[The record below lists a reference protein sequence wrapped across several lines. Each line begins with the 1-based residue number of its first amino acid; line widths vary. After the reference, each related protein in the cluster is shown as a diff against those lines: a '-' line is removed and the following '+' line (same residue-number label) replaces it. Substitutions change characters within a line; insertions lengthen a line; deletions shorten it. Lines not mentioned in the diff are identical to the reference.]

1 MSAPATSTLPTALA
15 DQFREPYFELDAER
29 RVRNWNAAMATWAGV
44 TREAAL
50 GARLGDVVPALAGV
64 GLPDGPDDCAATAE
78 ATFEVDGRST
88 TVTVRPTPLD
98 DGLAVVLS
106 PTASAAPLDVLFAN
120 TLHYQAL
127 FSPDGTVLA
136 ANDALLSMVDLA
148 AEDVV
153 GTNLAALP
161 VTLDVATA
169 YADVVDIFLAAV
181 EGERA
186 DGEVVLHGER
196 HEVSVHPI
204 FCDEGAV
211 SYLVFEGRNVSDL
224 RAAEAERDRLF
235 DVSRD
240 LVCTLEFEG
249 HLTQVNPRWRR
260 LLGWLPDDLLGTPLL
275 DLVHPEERDEVAAR
289 LTAVTDTEDAVRVDA
304 RLRAA
309 DGDYRWFTWDCLSV
323 SSGEAVAVIARD
335 VTTEKEYEATLE
347 RQRDLFERV
356 QEMAD
361 IGGWE
366 LDLRTDELYWSEQV
380 YTLHGLSPES
390 FMPTVDTA
398 VEFYH
403 PDDRPVLERLIERAL
418 RDGTGWDE
426 VLRIVTADGE
436 VRRVHAKGTV
446 YHDGDEPTHC
456 RGTFQDVTE
465 EYEREA
471 RLRESEDRLRLLIDS
486 LPQFV
491 WLKDAEGR
499 YRLANEALA
508 TAYGT
513 TVAALEGATDAD
525 FALAGDRDFRVDDR
539 ETLASGEPR
548 TFVEELTDAT
558 GRHRVVQTQLLPF
571 DATTTDERLLLG
583 IATDITERERAA
595 TQLRASND
603 YLQQLYEVS
612 TRPLPLTEKVTA
624 LLEVGRDRFG
634 LDLGLLAHVED
645 DRYTVEACSTSGDP
659 IASGESFDLAETF
672 CERTLRAR
680 SAVDFHAAHP
690 DRERSHPAYAAFG
703 VESYIGA
710 PVVVHGEPFGTV
722 NFSSTSP
729 LDRPFDD
736 NDRVYVTLLAQWIG
750 YELERAADERELA
763 RREEQLRTIVD
774 TVPYPIFLKDGD
786 GVYHLANEAAAA
798 VIGRPVSM
806 VEGGSDTDFFGPEAA
821 AEINAVDRRAIDGA
835 LSTEPF
841 IETVRH
847 PDGEERVYQSRKI
860 RTPAAETD
868 EPLVLGVAVD
878 VTDLKATEAALQA
891 SKEELEVRYTQLEF
905 FDSLM
910 RHDVLNALTVVRL
923 TAELLAEDGPDEAT
937 RADAALIVD
946 WSDDIAQLIGRI
958 RSVVDALTDDE
969 PLLRAVDV
977 DATLTPELDRLRSAY
992 PAATVTAS
1000 VEAGAT
1006 VLAGDLLGEVLG
1018 NVVRNAIVHS
1028 DRPAPTVDVAVTRAD
1043 GTVRVVVADDG
1054 PGVPDDRKAA
1064 IFRRGETSHVKHSGS
1079 GFGLFFVDATVSSYG
1094 GSVRVEDNAPRGARF
1109 VIELPDGAAEDICR
1123 DDD

>member
-15 DQFREPYFELDAER
+15 DQFQDPYFELDADG

-44 TREAAL
+44 PREAAL
-50 GARLGDVVPALAGV
+50 GAPLRDAVPTLAGV
-64 GLPDGPDDCAATAE
+64 APSAGPAADATAAE
-78 ATFEVDGRST
+78 TTLRVDGRQT
-88 TVTVRPTPLD
+88 RVTVRTTPLD

-106 PTASAAPLDVLFAN
+106 PTASTAPVDVLFAN

-136 ANDALLSMVDLA
+136 ANDALLSMVDLS

-161 VTLDVATA
+161 VSLDVATA
-169 YADVVDIFLAAV
+169 YADVVDLFLLAV
-181 EGERA
+181 EGARA
-186 DGEVVLHGER
+186 DGEVLLRDER
-196 HEVSVHPI
+196 HEVSVHPV
-204 FCDEGAV
+204 FCDSGAV

-224 RAAEAERDRLF
+224 RAAEQERDRLF

-240 LVCTLEFEG
+240 LVCTLEFEDVV
-249 HLTQVNPRWRR
+249 TQVNPRWRH
-260 LLGWLPDDLLGTPLL
+260 LLGWRPDDLLGRPLA
-275 DLVHPEERDEVAAR
+275 DLVHPEDRATVTERLAQV
-289 LTAVTDTEDAVRVDA
+289 VDTEDAVRVDA

-309 DGDYRWFTWDCLSV
+309 DGEHRWFTWDCLSV
-323 SSGEAVAVIARD
+323 VGGEAVAVIARD

-347 RQRDLFERV
+347 RQRDLFEQV

-366 LDLRTDELYWSEQV
+366 LDLRTGEVYWSEQM
-380 YTLHGLSPES
+380 YDLHGVSA
-390 FMPTVDTA
+390 DTYTPA
-398 VEFYH
+398 AAETLDFYH
-403 PDDRPVLERLIERAL
+403 PDDRPLIEEHARRATEE
-418 RDGTGWDE
+418 GVGWDDT
-426 VLRIVTADGE
+426 LRIVTAAGDT
-436 VRRVHAKGTV
+436 RWIRSKATV
-446 YHDGDEPTHC
+446 YHEDGTPTML
-456 RGTFQDVTE
+456 RGTFQNVTE
-465 EYEREA
+465 EHGRQA

-499 YRLANEALA
+499 YRLANEAVA

-513 TVAALEGATDAD
+513 TVAELEGATDEA
-525 FALAGDRDFRVDDR
+525 FALAGDRDFRADDR
-539 ETLASGEPR
+539 ETLASGTPR
-548 TFVEELTDAT
+548 SFVEELTDAT
-558 GRHRVVQTQLLPF
+558 GRTRTVQTQLLPF
-571 DATTTDERLLLG
+571 DATATDERLLLG

-595 TQLRASND
+595 AQLRASND
-603 YLQQLYEVS
+603 YLERLYELS
-612 TRPLPLTEKVTA
+612 TTSLPFGEKVAA
-624 LLEVGRDRFG
+624 LLDVGCERFG
-634 LDLGLLAHVED
+634 MDRAFLTRVADERCELLATNAADTIPVG
-645 DRYTVEACSTSGDP
+645 TC
-659 IASGESFDLAETF
+659 FDVAETF
-672 CERTLRAR
+672 CSLTLA
-680 SAVDFHAAHP
+680 SDGVFDFPTPPAGP
-690 DRERSHPAYAAFG
+690 DRTHPAYETFDF
-703 VESYIGA
+703 ESFVGA
-710 PVVVHGEPFGTV
+710 VVSVHGRPYGTV
-722 NFSSTSP
+722 NVVGDAP
-729 LDRPFDD
+729 RDRPFDEQ
-736 NDRVYVTLLAQWIG
+736 DRLYVRLLAKWLG

-798 VIGRPVSM
+798 VIGEPVAT
-806 VEGGSDTDFFGPEAA
+806 VEGGSDTDFFGPEVA
-821 AEINAVDRRAIDGA
+821 AEIAAVDRRAIDGE
-835 LSTEPF
+835 LSAEPF
-841 IETVRH
+841 IEMLRH

-860 RTPAAETD
+860 RTQGVATD

-923 TAELLAEDGPDEAT
+923 TAELLAEDGPDETT
-937 RADAALIVD
+937 RADAQLIVD
-946 WSDDIAQLIGRI
+946 WSDDIVALIGRI

-969 PLLRAVDV
+969 PTTGPVDV
-977 DATLTPELDRLRSAY
+977 TAVLTREVERLRSAY
-992 PAATVTAS
+992 PAATVTVA
-1000 VEAGAT
+1000 ADGGTT

-1028 DRPAPTVDVAVTRAD
+1028 DRPDPTVDVAVTRGD
-1043 GTVRVVVADDG
+1043 DTVAVVVADDG

-1079 GFGLFFVDATVSSYG
+1079 GFGLFFVDSTVSAYG
-1094 GSVRVEDNAPRGARF
+1094 GSVRVEDNDPRGARF
-1109 VIELPDGAAEDICR
+1109 VVELPDGTAEDTCEY
-1123 DDD
+1123 DV